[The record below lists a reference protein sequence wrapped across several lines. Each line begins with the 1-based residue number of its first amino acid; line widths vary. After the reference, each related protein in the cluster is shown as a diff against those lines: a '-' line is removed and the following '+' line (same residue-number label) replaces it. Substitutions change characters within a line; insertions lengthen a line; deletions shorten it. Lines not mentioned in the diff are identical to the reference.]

1 MFLKHHLNRRK
12 QIDMDK
18 IEIDK
23 LNGYA
28 MNSPWQTKLR
38 MSYENQ
44 VEKLASTG
52 NETCQYRSKSVW
64 ILVSLAVVLMARTPP
79 QLMSAEP
86 SETFYSLC
94 IKSQL

>member
-28 MNSPWQTKLR
+28 MNSP
-38 MSYENQ
+38 
-44 VEKLASTG
+44 
-52 NETCQYRSKSVW
+52 
-64 ILVSLAVVLMARTPP
+64 
-79 QLMSAEP
+79 
-86 SETFYSLC
+86 
-94 IKSQL
+94 